1 MPIVVRVVS
10 AEDYTK
16 WVAAQPKAAP
26 VKTAALAADAAA
38 KPASN

>member
-1 MPIVVRVVS
+1 MPIEVHVVS

-26 VKTAALAADAAA
+26 IKTAAVSS
-38 KPASN
+38 PSQQ

>member
-10 AEDYTK
+10 AEEYTK

-26 VKTAALAADAAA
+26 LKTAALAADVAS
-38 KPASN
+38 KPVSQ